1 MVGSDS
7 KDRQN
12 VLPQPI
18 SPAFFDASLL
28 LRYLAET
35 SSTESKWR
43 PQAFRTVVWLWYPF
57 TELKSSMRDRRACDT
72 IDLDHLL

>member
-57 TELKSSMRDRRACDT
+57 AELKSSMRDRRACDT